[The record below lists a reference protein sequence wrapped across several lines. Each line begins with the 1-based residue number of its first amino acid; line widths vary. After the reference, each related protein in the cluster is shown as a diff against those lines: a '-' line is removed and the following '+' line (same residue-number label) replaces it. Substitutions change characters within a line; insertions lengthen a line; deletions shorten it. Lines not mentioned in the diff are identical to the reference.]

1 MADAGGSGNA
11 GAGASEGGEPVGSG
25 DYVVQPGE
33 CIESIAYKHGLF
45 WETIWNDPANAE
57 VKDARKDPNQLI
69 PGDRLTV
76 MEKRRKEVSKE
87 PEQTHKF
94 RRKGVPALLR
104 LQLCDEEGPL
114 ANAEYTLTLDGRV
127 TKGTTDGDGKLEHA
141 LPPDARRGLIQFWTT
156 NDSGE
161 RVPNEIALDFR
172 KLEPIESPRGQLSR
186 LQNLGYHQGEL
197 PQNKEDLRRDLAS
210 ALVLFQEASELETTG
225 NPDEQT
231 LQKLQ
236 EAHGG

>member
-1 MADAGGSGNA
+1 MADAGESGNA
-11 GAGASEGGEPVGSG
+11 GAWASEGGRPVGSG

-45 WETIWNDPANAE
+45 WEAIWNDPANAD
-57 VKDARKDPNQLI
+57 VKDARNDPNQLI

-76 MEKRRKEVSKE
+76 MQKRRKEVNKE

-114 ANAEYTLTLDGRV
+114 ANAEYALTLDGKV
-127 TKGTTDGDGKLEHA
+127 TKGSTDGDGKLEHS
-141 LPPDARRGLIQFWTT
+141 LPPDARRCLIQFWTT

-161 RVPNEIALDFR
+161 RVPCEIALALR
-172 KLEPIESPRGQLSR
+172 KLEPIESSNGQLSR
-186 LQNLGYHQGEL
+186 LQNLGYHQGDL
-197 PQNKEDLRRDLAS
+197 PQRPEDLQRDLAS
-210 ALVLFQEASELETTG
+210 ALVLFQEASEMETTG
-225 NPDEQT
+225 KADEKT